1 MKITEMSFT
10 GYPVT
15 DLPRARKFYEEVLG
29 LVPSWVNGTDEKA
42 WVEYKIGPSNLA
54 ITNMA
59 KEWKPSA
66 DGPSVA
72 LELDDFEEAIREL
85 KSQHV
90 PVLIEPF
97 ESPVCH
103 MAVIADPDGN
113 GLIIHKRKLS

>member
-1 MKITEMSFT
+1 MKVTEMAFT

-29 LVPSWVNGTDEKA
+29 LVPSWVNGTEEMA
-42 WVEYKIGPSNLA
+42 WVEYEIGPAILA

-59 KEWKPSA
+59 KEWKPAA

-72 LELDDFEEAIREL
+72 LEMEDFEKAIQDL
-85 KSQHV
+85 KSQDV
-90 PVLIEPF
+90 PILINPF
-97 ESPVCH
+97 ETEVCH

-113 GLIIHKRKLS
+113 GLIIHKRKA

>member
-1 MKITEMSFT
+1 MKVIEMSFT

-15 DLPRARKFYEEVLG
+15 DLVRARSFYEDILG
-29 LVPSWVNGTDEKA
+29 LEPSWVNGTDEQA
-42 WVEYKIGPSNLA
+42 WVEYQIGQSILA

-72 LELDDFEEAIREL
+72 LEMDDFEQAIQEL

-97 ESPVCH
+97 ETPVCH

-113 GLIIHKRKLS
+113 GLIIHKRKSS